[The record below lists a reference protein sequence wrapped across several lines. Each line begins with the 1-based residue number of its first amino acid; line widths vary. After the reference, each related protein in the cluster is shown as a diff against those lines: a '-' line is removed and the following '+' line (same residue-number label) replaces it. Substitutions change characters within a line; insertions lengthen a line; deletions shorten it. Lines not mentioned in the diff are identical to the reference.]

1 MKAFRRTAYTS
12 RSIEKMSCPYLDSSS
27 PKLSTRENKA
37 SACPFG
43 GTRIGGVQGTGPAVE
58 AWYPRDVHVEILSR
72 PSPKSNPYGPDFNYA
87 EAFSKID
94 FAQLKKDLHEWMHTS
109 QSWWPADYGHYG
121 PQMIRTSWHSAGT
134 YRVADGR
141 GGAGNALQ
149 RFLPINSWIDN
160 GNTDKTRRLLWPIK
174 QKYGDSLSW
183 ADLLVLAGNVA
194 FESMGAKTIGFGG
207 GRVDAWEPDLDTYW
221 GPEVAEDFGRGRWH
235 GTPKDKYYDLEDPLS
250 NSEAALIYV
259 NPEGPA
265 ANPDPIGSARDI
277 RNTFRRM
284 AMNDEE
290 TVALIAGGHTF
301 GKSHGAVSKDN
312 VGPPPTNASI
322 EHQGLG
328 WINKAGTGNAQYTMT
343 NGIEGSW
350 VQHPTRWDSEYLDNL
365 LDLEWEVTKSPAG
378 ANQWKPK
385 VIKKEELTPDAHI
398 AGKENPLMMMTS
410 DIALKDDPE
419 FNKIIRRYRDEPEV
433 FLEAF
438 AQAWF
443 KLTHR
448 DMGPK
453 IRYLGPEVP
462 KRDFIWQDPIPPVT
476 HTLIDDSDIASL
488 KHAILETGVEPIKFA
503 KVAWASASTHRVT
516 DYRGGA
522 NGARIRLSPQKDWE
536 VNNPAELE
544 EVLSALEG
552 VQKSFNGKQSG
563 DKQVS
568 LADLI
573 ILGGAAAIEG
583 AIKKGGLDLKVPFV
597 PGRADTTQEDTDIES
612 FEWLRPIIDGFRN
625 YEKLDNVATKVTPE
639 AFLVDRAQLLGLTPP
654 QLVALVGGL
663 RVLGMNWDN
672 SKLGVFTDKPG
683 ALTNDFFVN
692 LLTPFT
698 SWKPVDEKK
707 TRFQG
712 IDSESGKHLWDA
724 TRVDLIFGHDA
735 QLRAVCEVYGSAN
748 GQERFVKDFIS
759 AWNHVMNLDRFDLH
773 N

>member
-1 MKAFRRTAYTS
+1 MRS
-12 RSIEKMSCPYLDSSS
+12 RISRIMSCPYLDSSS
-27 PKLSTRENKA
+27 PKLSTRQNKE
-37 SACPFG
+37 SSCPFG

-58 AWYPRDVHVEILSR
+58 AWYPRTAHVEVLSR
-72 PSPKSNPYGPDFNYA
+72 PSPLSNPYGPDFNYGD
-87 EAFSKID
+87 AFSKID
-94 FAQLKKDLHEWMHTS
+94 YAELKKDLHKWMHTS
-109 QSWWPADYGHYG
+109 QSWWPSDYGHYG

-160 GNTDKTRRLLWPIK
+160 GNTDKSRRLLWPIK

-183 ADLLVLAGNVA
+183 ADLIVLAGNVA
-194 FESMGAKTIGFGG
+194 FESMGVKLLGFGG

-221 GPEVAEDFGRGRWH
+221 GPEVNEDFGRGRWK
-235 GTPKDKYYDLEDPLS
+235 GTPKDEYYDLENPLG

-259 NPEGPA
+259 NAEGPG

-312 VGPPPTNASI
+312 VGPSPTEASI

-328 WINKAGTGNAQYTMT
+328 WINKAGTGNAEYTMT

-350 VQHPTRWDSEYLDNL
+350 VQHPTRWDKEYLNNL
-365 LDLEWEVTKSPAG
+365 LDLEWELTTSPAG

-385 VIKKEELTPDAHI
+385 VVKEEELTPDAHI
-398 AGKENPLMMMTS
+398 SGKKNPLMMMTS

-419 FNKIIRRYRDEPEV
+419 FCKIIRRYRDEPDEV
-433 FLEAF
+433 FLNAF

-462 KRDFIWQDPIPPVT
+462 EQTFIWQDPIPAVN
-476 HTLIDDSDIASL
+476 HGLVNDADVKGLKSDIL
-488 KHAILETGVEPIKFA
+488 KTGVEPATFA
-503 KVAWASASTHRVT
+503 KVAWASASTHRVS
-516 DYRGGA
+516 DKRGGA
-522 NGARIRLSPQKDWE
+522 NGSRIRLSPQKDWE
-536 VNNPAELE
+536 VNNPS
-544 EVLSALEG
+544 EVSKVLTALEA
-552 VQKSFNGKQSG
+552 VQMDFNKKQTNN
-563 DKQVS
+563 KQVS

-573 ILGGAAAIEG
+573 VLGGVAAVEVSIEK
-583 AIKKGGLDLKVPFV
+583 AGLDVKVPFT
-597 PGRADTTQEDTDIES
+597 PGRSDATQDETDVES
-612 FEWLRPIIDGFRN
+612 FEWLRPVIDGFRN
-625 YEKLDNVATKVTPE
+625 YEALDKIGTKVTPE

-654 QLVALVGGL
+654 QLVALIGGL
-663 RVLGMNWDN
+663 RVLGLNWDN
-672 SKLGVFTDKPG
+672 SNLGVFTDRPG
-683 ALTNDFFVN
+683 VLSNDFFVN

-698 SWKPVDEKK
+698 SWKPLNEEK
-707 TRFQG
+707 TRFAG
-712 IDSESGKHLWDA
+712 IDTESGKHLWDA

-735 QLRAVCEVYGSAN
+735 QLRAVCEVYASAD
-748 GQERFVKDFIS
+748 GHARFVKDFVS
-759 AWNHVMNLDRFDLH
+759 AWNHVMMLDRFDVH
-773 N
+773 A